1 MLENKTGCKISIRG
15 KGASKTKR
23 VELDSDDK
31 LHVLIQAENDE
42 SLDKGIGLVEKLL
55 RGEDEDE
62 FKRNQRLQL

>member
-1 MLENKTGCKISIRG
+1 MLESKTGCKISIRG

-31 LHVLIQAENDE
+31 LHVLIQAETDE
-42 SLDKGIGLVEKLL
+42 NLEKGINMVEKIL

-62 FKRNQRLQL
+62 LKRNQRL

>member
-31 LHVLIQAENDE
+31 LHVLIQADTDE
-42 SLDKGIGLVEKLL
+42 CLDKGITAVERLL

-62 FKRNQRLQL
+62 LKKN